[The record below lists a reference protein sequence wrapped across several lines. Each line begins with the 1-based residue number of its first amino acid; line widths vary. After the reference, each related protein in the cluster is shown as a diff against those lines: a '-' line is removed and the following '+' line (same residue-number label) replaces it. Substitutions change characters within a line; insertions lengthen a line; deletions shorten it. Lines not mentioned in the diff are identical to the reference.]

1 MINHTKSNEEKRK
14 EKKERMNEYKKSKPR
29 RIIKHESN
37 SLTTHYPSHKN
48 NTFDT

>member
-1 MINHTKSNEEKRK
+1 MKKKRK
-14 EKKERMNEYKKSKPR
+14 KRKKERMNEYKQSKPR
-29 RIIKHESN
+29 RIIKHELN